1 MTSTGPGAPGSGAA
15 GLTPERPFLALAL
28 LRNLRVARSVIVV
41 VILLGLVLPNVVAGL
56 SLYQPTWT
64 GLAWFLGLFLVA
76 VTDSIL
82 VARRRTWG
90 NARWPAAA
98 VVFALSVW
106 ATALL
111 PPAALVG
118 PAHQTLG
125 AIGWFGVLL
134 FADSGVVALLGFLG
148 VHVALT
154 LVQLGIADRLDLPT
168 LVDLAVVVAI
178 SGGFQVAVGAAGAAL
193 DRVAAAA
200 TEAARRQAATVTAEE
215 VARQLHDDRE
225 ERYGRLRDSVLP
237 LLRGV
242 GDGSLSPAD
251 PRVQRRAALES
262 ARLRRLFAE
271 GSDVHDPL
279 AVELGSLVDV
289 VEQRGTEVR
298 FSATGQR
305 PVPPPSACRA
315 LVEAVAPAL
324 LAARHSARL
333 TLSATGTGVL
343 VGVVADVAAT
353 DAVTGEPGPSGEIGE
368 IGEITIREIDTGETA
383 GGEVSTVVVGAE
395 QQTWVEARWTP
406 SAS

>member
-1 MTSTGPGAPGSGAA
+1 MTPSQEVPA
-15 GLTPERPFLALAL
+15 GLTPERPYLALAL
-28 LRNLRVARSVIVV
+28 LHNLRVARSVIVV
-41 VILLGLVLPNVVAGL
+41 VILLGLVLPHVGADL
-56 SLYQPTWT
+56 ALYRLPWT
-64 GLAWFLGLFLVA
+64 GLVWFLGLLAVA
-76 VTDSIL
+76 VADAVL

-90 NARWPAAA
+90 SARWPAAVA
-98 VVFALSVW
+98 VFALSVW
-106 ATALL
+106 ATELL

-125 AIGWFGVLL
+125 TVGWFGVLL

-148 VHVALT
+148 THVALT
-154 LVQLGIADRLDLPT
+154 LVQLGVADRLDLPT
-168 LVDLAVVVAI
+168 LVDLAIVVAI
-178 SGGFQVAVGAAGAAL
+178 TGGFQVAVGAAGAAL

-215 VARQLHDDRE
+215 VARRLHDDRE

-251 PRVQRRAALES
+251 QGVQRRAALEA

-271 GSDVHDPL
+271 EGDVADPL

-289 VEQRGTEVR
+289 VEQRGVEVR

-305 PVPPPSACRA
+305 PVPPPAACRA
-315 LVEAVAPAL
+315 LVDGVAPAL
-324 LAARHSARL
+324 LAARRSARV
-333 TLSATGTGVL
+333 TLSAAGADVL
-343 VGVVADVAAT
+343 VGVVVDVAGIT
-353 DAVTGEPGPSGEIGE
+353 PPEVSGEIS
-368 IGEITIREIDTGETA
+368 A
-383 GGEVSTVVVGAE
+383 VVVEAE
-395 QQTWVEARWTP
+395 QQTWVEVRWTP

>member
-1 MTSTGPGAPGSGAA
+1 VA
-15 GLTPERPFLALAL
+15 GVTPPEKVQPALTAEQPYLALAL
-28 LRNLRVARSVIVV
+28 LRNLRVARSVIVL
-41 VILLGLVLPNVVAGL
+41 VILLGLVLPHVVAGL
-56 SLYQPTWT
+56 SLYRPPWT
-64 GLAWFLGLFLVA
+64 GPAWFLGLLAVS
-76 VTDSIL
+76 VTDAVL

-90 NARWPAAA
+90 RARWPAAV

-111 PPAALVG
+111 RPSELVG

-134 FADSGVVALLGFLG
+134 FADSGVVALLAFLG
-148 VHVALT
+148 THVALT
-154 LVQLGIADRLDLPT
+154 VVQLGVADRLDLPT

-178 SGGFQVAVGAAGAAL
+178 TGGFQVAVGAAGAAL
-193 DRVAAAA
+193 DRVAATA
-200 TEAARRQAATVTAEE
+200 TEAACRQAATVTAEE
-215 VARQLHDDRE
+215 VAHRLHDDRE
-225 ERYGRLRDSVLP
+225 ERYGRLRGSVLP

-251 PRVQRRAALES
+251 PDVQRRAALEA

-271 GSDVHDPL
+271 EGDVADPL

-305 PVPPPSACRA
+305 PVPPPAACRE
-315 LVEAVAPAL
+315 LVDAVAPAL
-324 LAARHSARL
+324 LAARGSARV
-333 TLSATGTGVL
+333 TLSAAGTGVL
-343 VGVVADVAAT
+343 VGVVTDVPEIVVP
-353 DAVTGEPGPSGEIGE
+353 DVSGEIS
-368 IGEITIREIDTGETA
+368 A
-383 GGEVSTVVVGAE
+383 VVVGAE
-395 QQTWVEARWTP
+395 QQTWVEVRWTP